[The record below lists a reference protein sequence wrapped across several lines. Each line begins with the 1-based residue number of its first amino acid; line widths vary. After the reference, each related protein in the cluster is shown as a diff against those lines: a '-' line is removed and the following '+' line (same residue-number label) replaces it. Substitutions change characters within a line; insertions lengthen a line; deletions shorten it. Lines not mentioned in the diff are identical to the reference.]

1 MNKKTIVKTI
11 IAVVLIG
18 GGMTYFIFQAM
29 QSSWAYYY
37 SVDDFAANRAAVK
50 NHSLRLA
57 GRVKKDSIVRDLQ
70 NTSLK
75 FILSG
80 FETELPIHY
89 KGTVPDN
96 FDDDIEVVIEGRL
109 DTEGIF
115 QADRLMTKCES
126 KYKAKVK

>member
-1 MNKKTIVKTI
+1 MKKKTIVKTI
-11 IAVVLIG
+11 IAVALIG
-18 GGMTYFIFQAM
+18 GGMTYFILQAM
-29 QSSWAYYY
+29 RSSWAYYY
-37 SVDDFAANRAAVK
+37 SVDDLAANRTVVK

-70 NTSLK
+70 KTSLK

-80 FETELPIHY
+80 SESELPVHY

-96 FDDDIEVVIEGRL
+96 FADDIEVVIEGRL
-109 DTEGIF
+109 DTNGIF

>member
-1 MNKKTIVKTI
+1 MKKKTIVKTI
-11 IAVVLIG
+11 IGVALVG
-18 GGMTYFIFQAM
+18 GGMTYFIHQAM

-57 GRVKKDSIVRDLQ
+57 GRVKQDSIVRDLQ
-70 NTSLK
+70 KMSLN
-75 FILSG
+75 FTLAGS
-80 FETELPIHY
+80 ETELPIQY

-96 FDDDIEVVIEGRL
+96 FADDIEVVIEGRL
-109 DTEGIF
+109 DTAGIF